1 MNPKIIGHELRR
13 KFRVSLKEAVVFST
27 VKENC
32 DITANVTVAHLIHCW
47 MIFLF
52 TANIQVYERCSE
64 DVRSMAEASVN
75 FRYIATLC
83 CKT

>member
-1 MNPKIIGHELRR
+1 M
-13 KFRVSLKEAVVFST
+13 VFST

-32 DITANVTVAHLIHCW
+32 DVTASVTVACLIHCW

-52 TANIQVYERCSE
+52 TASIQVCERYSE

-83 CKT
+83 CRT